1 MELTLEQLGQ
11 AAWGAVETVKESG
24 GIRFYRFTAEQRA
37 MYRERAE
44 RYGARSL
51 ATAGVKLVFRTDSP
65 WLRLR
70 VRTEPGVLTRSY
82 YAFTI
87 TADDRTVG
95 WLRNFSDPILELDAV
110 QAEYPLG
117 RAAQTFDLGVGQK
130 TVTIHFPWSVQVLLE
145 AVELADGSV
154 VKPVQ
159 PEKRMLMFGD
169 SITQGWDAMD
179 PRSRYA
185 ARLAEALG
193 MEEVNKA
200 IGGEMFFPELA
211 LTRDPLTP
219 DLISVA
225 YGSNDFAHQSNE
237 TLFRQNCRAFYHNLR
252 STYPGVPILALAPI
266 WRKDQEGGF
275 GDFHRIAAGIRDAT
289 ADLEQ
294 VTVIDCFDF
303 VPQDLYYFS
312 DGRTHPNE
320 RGFAVY
326 AACLNRAVRNVLKGE
341 QE

>member
-1 MELTLEQLGQ
+1 MKLTLEQLRQ
-11 AAWGAVETVKESG
+11 AAWGAVEVTQTPG
-24 GIRFYRFTAEQRA
+24 GIRFYRFTAKQRA
-37 MYRERAE
+37 MYLERAE
-44 RYGARSL
+44 RFGFRSL
-51 ATAGVKLVFRTDSP
+51 ATAGIKLVLRTDSP

-82 YAFTI
+82 YAFVVE
-87 TADDRTVG
+87 ADGRTVG
-95 WLRNFSDPILELDAV
+95 RLQNFSAPILEPEAV
-110 QAEYPLG
+110 TAEYPLG
-117 RAAQTFDLGVGQK
+117 PAEGDFPLGVGEK
-130 TVTIHFPWSVQVLLE
+130 TVSIHFPWTVQVRLE
-145 AVELADGSV
+145 AVELADGAMIQ
-154 VKPVQ
+154 PIR

-185 ARLAEALG
+185 ARLAGFLG
-193 MEEVNKA
+193 MEEINKA

-225 YGSNDFAHQSNE
+225 YGSNDFAHQGNE

-252 STYPGVPILALAPI
+252 QTYPTTPILALAPI

-275 GDFHRIAAGIRDAT
+275 GAFHRVADGIRA
-289 ADLEQ
+289 AVEDLEQ
-294 VTVIDCFDF
+294 VHVIDCYSF

-320 RGFAVY
+320 RGFGVY
-326 AACLNRAVRNVLKGE
+326 SARLLEAVRE
-341 QE
+341 IWRREP